1 MSVLKTLLF
10 FSVASLLLFIATNLG
25 IDFTVNYLGVS
36 SMIAWFIN
44 GGIVFI
50 LLFVTAI
57 IMVYRDNK
65 TLTIRILFKQLHLNK
80 ITLRDALWVLG
91 GVSVISI
98 LSMLLLNLL
107 TYLSGL
113 YPHIISSNFSP
124 PFLKFHVLQPSE
136 YWIFLIWIPFFFFN
150 IVGEELLWRGYILP
164 RQQIINKRFNWLLN
178 SAGWLLFHLAFGW
191 QLIVLLLPIL
201 LINPYVVQK
210 TGNTWTGIL
219 IHGIING
226 SGFILISLGI
236 ISA

>member
-10 FSVASLLLFIATNLG
+10 FSVGSLLLFIATNRG
-25 IDFTVNYLGVS
+25 IDLTVHYLGVS

-44 GGIVFI
+44 GGIVFV

-57 IMVYRDNK
+57 LMVYHDNK
-65 TLTIRILFKQLHLNK
+65 TLTIRLLFKQLHLNRL
-80 ITLRDALWVLG
+80 TLSDAVWVLG
-91 GVSVISI
+91 GVSAISI
-98 LSMLLLNLL
+98 LSMLVLNGL

-113 YPHIISSNFSP
+113 YPHIISPNFSP

-164 RQQIINKRFNWLLN
+164 RQQVIKKRFNWVLN

-236 ISA
+236 IAA